1 MDIIHCI
8 GYWISKS
15 VTSVMT
21 DMSEMRKVAD
31 IYVLL
36 FQGDANVVDY
46 AAVIRVLAAFY
57 QDINITPSTESSYN
71 FFTKWHLMQQLIWYR
86 YSTHIGYH
94 DHNALLSLTDVNK
107 YQYIPTLQNTSLM
120 YCYLFPKSLLLCTLN
135 LFHKIIWKFNEQCMW
150 AEMSH
155 FSFPFPTKKAEQ
167 NYLGAFKS
175 MNCFFFFF

>member
-21 DMSEMRKVAD
+21 DMSEMPKVAD

-86 YSTHIGYH
+86 YSTHIDYH
-94 DHNALLSLTDVNK
+94 YYNYIVVINRRDKIPVHLT
-107 YQYIPTLQNTSLM
+107 
-120 YCYLFPKSLLLCTLN
+120 
-135 LFHKIIWKFNEQCMW
+135 
-150 AEMSH
+150 
-155 FSFPFPTKKAEQ
+155 
-167 NYLGAFKS
+167 
-175 MNCFFFFF
+175 MN